1 MNMRIIILGGLAIL
15 SIFNFAFAQYIGPN
29 ATKTYSTVEEVN
41 KKPVDGAEVTFKGYL
56 LRKVGNEKY
65 IFSDGT
71 GEIRVEIDN
80 DIFPNVAVGAKTKV
94 EIKGEVEK
102 DFLESPEIDVD
113 IIQVMEK

>member
-1 MNMRIIILGGLAIL
+1 MRTIILGGLAVL

-29 ATKTYSTVEEVN
+29 AVKTYSTVEEVI
-41 KKPVDGAEVTFKGYL
+41 KKPVDGAEVSFQGYL
-56 LRKVGNEKY
+56 LKKVGNKKY

-71 GEIRVEIDN
+71 GEIRVDIDN

-94 EIKGEVEK
+94 EVKGEIEK